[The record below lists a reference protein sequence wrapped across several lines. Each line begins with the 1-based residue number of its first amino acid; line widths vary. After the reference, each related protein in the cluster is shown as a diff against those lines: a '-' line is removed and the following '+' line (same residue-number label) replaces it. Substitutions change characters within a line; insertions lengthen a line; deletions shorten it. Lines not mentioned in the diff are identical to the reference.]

1 MYFWSNNSSTGYVDL
16 CLSAARSRFE
26 ELSSDLRKNRLSNV
40 DKIGKFQ
47 NPRAV
52 GTLPKTSTRLN
63 SFFFINN
70 HVSPRNNKL
79 KTDLNLSFLSKKLKK
94 LKFYFFIKL
103 CRFSFLVLQSLGRFE
118 LELAGK
124 RASDELVGQLLEE
137 VGGLLSQA
145 EVEVEHEPRG

>member
-1 MYFWSNNSSTGYVDL
+1 MRN
-16 CLSAARSRFE
+16 
-26 ELSSDLRKNRLSNV
+26 LSSDLRKNRLSKV

-79 KTDLNLSFLSKKLKK
+79 KTDLNLSFLSKKKFEK
-94 LKFYFFIKL
+94 VDFFYFFIKL
-103 CRFSFLVLQSLGRFE
+103 CRFLFLVLQSLGRFE

-124 RASDELVGQLLEE
+124 PASDELVGQLLEQ

-145 EVEVEHEPRG
+145 EVEVEQGPRG